1 LNTEPLRD
9 DKEQTQW
16 KIEPAIGSSDHLVS
30 MYAKQFGDL
39 ILWESIIQLKD
50 HMDLE
55 SDESFSEIFG
65 NSDDD
70 SDESEE

>member
-1 LNTEPLRD
+1 
-9 DKEQTQW
+9 
-16 KIEPAIGSSDHLVS
+16 

-39 ILWESIIQLKD
+39 ILWESILQLKD

-65 NSDDD
+65 ISDDD